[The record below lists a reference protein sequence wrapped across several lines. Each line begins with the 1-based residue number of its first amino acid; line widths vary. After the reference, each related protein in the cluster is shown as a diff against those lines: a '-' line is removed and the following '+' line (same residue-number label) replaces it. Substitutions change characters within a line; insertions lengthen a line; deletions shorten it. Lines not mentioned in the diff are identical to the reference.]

1 MNVTNTTYDEALSDR
16 RIQSFIDQVH
26 ALPSADE
33 YAERVEERFRT
44 EVLNTSGSGSDADYL
59 RFSELPDSTRRAI
72 GYTEDG
78 SLPWW
83 LRDFDWGFEHSNA
96 EHITT
101 ENLERLSNSNPERT
115 EIKLP
120 TLGESDIQTALES
133 LSEIGESLSEQ
144 WEIEPDSDP
153 NQPDLSENLF
163 KLSQTDKSNS
173 GGAIIQATE
182 NYKNFFKTVIR
193 LCPPFNPVL
202 QTLSMVIS
210 GVDEIYYQLLPES
223 VEKRVSELDIRRGRS
238 FGRSLSRLYTIDTEF
253 GIEIEIENHH
263 EALSKLEQL
272 QYQTWRQKQR
282 QNTQTVELIRMACE
296 RVKSK
301 SKISDIESIAK
312 SLLVSPVYLDSKNCL
327 TLFTL
332 RREYG
337 FGKYSRDQ
345 EEKVFAIAEVL
356 NIDTEE
362 IDDW

>member
-16 RIQSFIDQVH
+16 RIQSFINQVH

-115 EIKLP
+115 EVKLP

-163 KLSQTDKSNS
+163 KLSQTDKNNS
-173 GGAIIQATE
+173 EGAIIQATE

-223 VEKRVSELDIRRGRS
+223 VEKRVSES
-238 FGRSLSRLYTIDTEF
+238 
-253 GIEIEIENHH
+253 
-263 EALSKLEQL
+263 
-272 QYQTWRQKQR
+272 
-282 QNTQTVELIRMACE
+282 
-296 RVKSK
+296 
-301 SKISDIESIAK
+301 
-312 SLLVSPVYLDSKNCL
+312 
-327 TLFTL
+327 
-332 RREYG
+332 
-337 FGKYSRDQ
+337 
-345 EEKVFAIAEVL
+345 
-356 NIDTEE
+356 
-362 IDDW
+362 